1 VAQPDK
7 SHFAGGQWRSANWI
21 IPLSASLCLHLLLL
35 GMLAVWHNQPP
46 EIVWVS
52 LFEANVLPAKTREH
66 DARSPAAETSLP
78 QRPSPSVPTERLSDD
93 LSVKSGAVRPDQPI
107 VAAPTTPSIIPGDE
121 MIGNT
126 SSDTVVEDD
135 PSPVPSTAVDTVATK
150 PLPGPTETVEQRY
163 LREQFAYIRERVM
176 ERLIYP
182 PLARRQGLTGQV
194 RVEFTIRADGS
205 VEGLRI
211 AVSSGRSLLDQQA
224 VRAVQAA
231 APFPSPPAP
240 ARITL
245 PVLFTVESSNR

>member
-1 VAQPDK
+1 VAQSDK
-7 SHFAGGQWRSANWI
+7 SCLARGQWKSAEWI
-21 IPLSASLCLHLLLL
+21 IPLSVSLCLHLLLL
-35 GMLAVWHNQPP
+35 GMFAAWHDQPE

-52 LFEANVLPAKTREH
+52 LFEASLPTVKTRE
-66 DARSPAAETSLP
+66 DEARLPVSETSLP
-78 QRPSPSVPTERLSDD
+78 QRPPPAIATERHHAEQ
-93 LSVKSGAVRPDQPI
+93 SVKSGEVPPGLLPAVS
-107 VAAPTTPSIIPGDE
+107 ATSPSPAPGDE
-121 MIGNT
+121 VIRNASTG
-126 SSDTVVEDD
+126 TVADEDK
-135 PSPVPSTAVDTVATK
+135 SPLPSTAGGTVATK

-231 APFPSPPAP
+231 APFPPPPAP
-240 ARITL
+240 ASITL
-245 PVLFTVESSNR
+245 PVLFTVESLNR